1 MVTRAETFAILQI
14 RRSNKTNYK
23 YKHGWKWYLL
33 TSTES
38 EQCQLWSV
46 QRDADVKKIPK
57 DGSSLKIDFEAAKHR
72 ELELFNPQ
80 WIANYSVF
88 ENVAVEMAF
97 QRHFFELQDDDNLSF
112 KPKEAKDP
120 LEGFKK
126 ELESFLNCAMHVASY
141 LPQS

>member
-72 ELELFNPQ
+72 ELEVSGQKLIF
-80 WIANYSVF
+80 A
-88 ENVAVEMAF
+88 
-97 QRHFFELQDDDNLSF
+97 
-112 KPKEAKDP
+112 
-120 LEGFKK
+120 
-126 ELESFLNCAMHVASY
+126 
-141 LPQS
+141 